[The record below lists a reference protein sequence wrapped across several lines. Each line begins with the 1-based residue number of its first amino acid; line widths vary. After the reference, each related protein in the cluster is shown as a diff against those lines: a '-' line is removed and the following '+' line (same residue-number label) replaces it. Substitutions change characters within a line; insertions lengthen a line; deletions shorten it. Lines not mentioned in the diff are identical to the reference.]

1 MNILSADNISK
12 QFGDRYL
19 LKNVT
24 LGVLKGQKIALV
36 GSNGSGKT
44 TLLNILTGSIL
55 PDEGK
60 VATRK
65 DVKIGFL
72 SQNPQFDEK
81 LSIADTIFTSEN
93 PQQKAI
99 KAYEQ
104 ALLHPEKPEA
114 LQKSLEMMDDL
125 QAWDYEIKIK
135 QILGKLDI
143 HDLDKKISELSGGQ
157 KKRVALAYF
166 LIDDPD
172 LLILDEPTNHLDVE
186 TIEWLEYQLSMSE
199 KSLLLVSHDRYFLD
213 KVCNKIVELDFGQ
226 IYHYEGNYGYFL
238 EKKAER
244 EAIEQSEIQKAKNL
258 FRKELEWIR
267 KQPKARG
274 TKAKYRI
281 DNFYKIQE
289 KAQSG
294 KQEQNLQ
301 IDTKTSRLGNKILEL
316 KDVYKKYGV
325 QKIAENLTYTFQKG
339 EKIGIVGV
347 NGVGKSTLLK
357 MITGQIAPDQGTIE
371 LGETVKLG
379 YYSQDELKYQEG
391 QRVLDFIKE
400 IAEVVTLG
408 NGETIT
414 ASQFLNRFL
423 FSPEVQYKPIEKLSG
438 GEKRRLQLMQVLI
451 QNPNFLILDEP
462 TNDLDIQTLNI
473 LEEFLENFQ
482 GCLLLVSHDRY
493 FMDKLVEHLFI
504 LEGEGKI
511 KDFNGNYSDYRNW
524 LDEQTEQEKMQEK
537 NKSEK
542 IETKI
547 EPTITASVSKRK
559 LSFKEKQEFE
569 SLEKEIKQLEQK
581 KAQLVEKLNVGEGS
595 HEDLINWAK
604 EIEQISSLLD
614 EKEIRWLELSE

>member
-24 LGVLKGQKIALV
+24 LGILKGEKIALV
-36 GSNGSGKT
+36 GNNGSGKT
-44 TLLNILTGSIL
+44 TLLNILTGSVL

-72 SQNPQFDEK
+72 SQNPQFDEN
-81 LSIADTIFTSEN
+81 LTIADTIFTSEN

-114 LQKSLEMMDDL
+114 LQKSLGLMDNL

-186 TIEWLEYQLSMSE
+186 TIEWLEYHLSMSE

-226 IYHYEGNYGYFL
+226 IYHYEGNYAYFL

-281 DNFYKIQE
+281 DNFRKIQE

-316 KDVYKKYGV
+316 KNVYKQYGV
-325 QKIAENLTYTFQKG
+325 QKIVEDFTYTFQKG

-357 MITGQIAPDQGTIE
+357 MITGQTPPDQGTIE

-379 YYSQDELKYQEG
+379 YYSQDTLQYQEG

-423 FSPEVQYKPIEKLSG
+423 FPPEVQYKPIEKLSG

-473 LEEFLENFQ
+473 LEDFLESFQ

-524 LDEQTEQEKMQEK
+524 LDEQAEQEKAI
-537 NKSEK
+537 EK
-542 IETKI
+542 IKPEVKT
-547 EPTITASVSKRK
+547 EPHTTTPTTTKRK

-569 SLEKEIKQLEQK
+569 NLEKEIKQLEEK
-581 KAQLVEKLNVGEGS
+581 KAILVTRLNAGEGS
-595 HEDLINWAK
+595 HEDLINWAR
-604 EIEQISSLLD
+604 EIEQISNLLD
-614 EKEIRWLELSE
+614 EKEMRWLELSE

>member
-36 GSNGSGKT
+36 GNNGSGKT
-44 TLLNILTGSIL
+44 TLLNILTGSVL

-60 VATRK
+60 VAARK
-65 DVKIGFL
+65 DIKVGFL
-72 SQNPQFDEK
+72 SQNPQFDEN

-104 ALLHPEKPEA
+104 ALEHPENAEA
-114 LQKSLEMMDDL
+114 LQKTLEVMDNL
-125 QAWDYEIKIK
+125 QAWDYEVKIK

-143 HDLDKKISELSGGQ
+143 HDLEKKISELSGGQ

-186 TIEWLEYQLSMSE
+186 TIEWLEYHLSMSE

-226 IYHYEGNYGYFL
+226 IYHYEGNYAYFL

-274 TKAKYRI
+274 TKAKYRV

-301 IDTKTSRLGNKILEL
+301 IDTKTSRLGSKILEL
-316 KDVYKKYGV
+316 KGVHKQYGV
-325 QKIAENLTYTFQKG
+325 QKIVENFTYTFQKG
-339 EKIGIVGV
+339 DKIGVVGV

-357 MITGQIAPDQGTIE
+357 MIMGQTEPNQGTIE

-379 YYSQDELKYQEG
+379 YYSQDELRYQEG

-400 IAEVVTLG
+400 IAEVVTLS

-423 FSPEVQYKPIEKLSG
+423 FPPEVQYKPIEKLSG

-473 LEEFLENFQ
+473 LEDFLESFQ
-482 GCLLLVSHDRY
+482 GCLLIVSHDRY
-493 FMDKLVEHLFI
+493 FMDKLVEHLFV

-524 LDEQTEQEKMQEK
+524 LDEETEQEKVTEK
-537 NKSEK
+537 PKNEVKTEQ
-542 IETKI
+542 
-547 EPTITASVSKRK
+547 PVASTTSKRK

-569 SLEKEIKQLEQK
+569 SLEKEIKQLEEK
-581 KAQLVEKLNVGEGS
+581 KAGLVLKLNTGEGS
-595 HEDLINWAK
+595 HEDLSQWAK
-604 EIEQISSLLD
+604 EIEQISSLID
-614 EKEIRWLELSE
+614 EKEMRWLELSE